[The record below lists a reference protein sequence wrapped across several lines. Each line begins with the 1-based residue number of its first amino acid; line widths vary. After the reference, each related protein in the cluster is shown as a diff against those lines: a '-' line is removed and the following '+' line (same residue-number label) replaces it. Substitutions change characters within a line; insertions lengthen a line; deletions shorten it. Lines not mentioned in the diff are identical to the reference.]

1 MTCLQKFRSSGS
13 TIHQI
18 HINLFIFD
26 AHSFTSQIDKSARSW
41 QIHTMNFNRTHFD
54 KFLKDFLKIFK
65 AQVDHLVVGKKVRKI
80 MPVFRWQHLFE
91 DGRGFKVRLSV
102 NYGQNCRILSK
113 YTMPH
118 SVPEW
123 IWIKGSYLSQW
134 LPQGERGSPK
144 ESKSRWIEI
153 LHGGSRFTLWFCE
166 NQKISKIFGSLQ
178 IFFLLYNT

>member
-113 YTMPH
+113 YIMPLFDLEYGIIYASAVSQG
-118 SVPEW
+118 SVLKW
-123 IWIKGSYLSQW
+123 
-134 LPQGERGSPK
+134 
-144 ESKSRWIEI
+144 
-153 LHGGSRFTLWFCE
+153 
-166 NQKISKIFGSLQ
+166 QKLI
-178 IFFLLYNT
+178 

>member
-1 MTCLQKFRSSGS
+1 MVNIKVHIFWEGHKILRNLHGTNLRWLSQNIWTLKTKIMTCLQKFRSSGS

-54 KFLKDFLKIFK
+54 NFFKDFLKIFK
-65 AQVDHLVVGKKVRKI
+65 AQLDHWVVGRKVRKI

-102 NYGQNCRILSK
+102 NCGQNCRILSK
-113 YTMPH
+113 YIIPLFDLEYCIILCKWGEGQT
-118 SVPEW
+118 
-123 IWIKGSYLSQW
+123 KTYL
-134 LPQGERGSPK
+134 GTE
-144 ESKSRWIEI
+144 
-153 LHGGSRFTLWFCE
+153 F
-166 NQKISKIFGSLQ
+166 
-178 IFFLLYNT
+178 

>member
-1 MTCLQKFRSSGS
+1 MTYLQKFRSSGS

-26 AHSFTSQIDKSARSW
+26 ADSFTSQIDKSARSW
-41 QIHTMNFNRTHFD
+41 QIHTMNFYRTHFD
-54 KFLKDFLKIFK
+54 KSFKDFLKIFK
-65 AQVDHLVVGKKVRKI
+65 AQVDHWVVGKKVRKI

-134 LPQGERGSPK
+134 LPQGERGPPK

-153 LHGGSRFTLWFCE
+153 LNGGSQFTLWFL
-166 NQKISKIFGSLQ
+166 KIKIFQNFSDFSE